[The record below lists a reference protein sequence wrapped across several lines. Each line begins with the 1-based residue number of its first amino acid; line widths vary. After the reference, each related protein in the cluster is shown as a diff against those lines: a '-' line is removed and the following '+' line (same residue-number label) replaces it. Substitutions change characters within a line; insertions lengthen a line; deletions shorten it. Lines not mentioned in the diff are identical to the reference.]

1 VQRGSQGNFVVV
13 VQDDGTVKS
22 VAVQLSAVQDD
33 RQAIQSDELKEG
45 DSVVTDGADRLRS
58 GSKVEVVKAAKP

>member
-1 VQRGSQGNFVVV
+1 VQLLS
-13 VQDDGTVKS
+13 VQDDWQ
-22 VAVQLSAVQDD
+22 AVMADG
-33 RQAIQSDELKEG
+33 LKEG

>member
-1 VQRGSQGNFVVV
+1 V
-13 VQDDGTVKS
+13 VQADNTVNAVPVQLLSAQDDWQ
-22 VAVQLSAVQDD
+22 AVQ
-33 RQAIQSDELKEG
+33 SDALKEG